1 MILRSGE
8 EKRQEEE
15 ATVQEFKWAGNL
27 EEALQGK
34 GKVYLTTH
42 RLIMERESEG
52 KTTKVFE
59 FPLKAVQQVAAKG
72 FFSKILSLEVNLS
85 EVESDVKK
93 MSPSEKK
100 GFGRLQ
106 IKVSDPKTWA
116 SEIGF
121 RSRKE

>member
-1 MILRSGE
+1 MILKSGE
-8 EKRQEEE
+8 EKRQEEK

-52 KTTKVFE
+52 KSVRVFE

-72 FFSKILSLEVNLS
+72 FFSKTLSLEVNLS
-85 EVESDVKK
+85 QVESDVKK
-93 MSPSEKK
+93 ISSSEKK
-100 GFGRLQ
+100 GFGTLQ
-106 IKVSDPKTWA
+106 IKVSDPKAWA

>member
-1 MILRSGE
+1 MILKSGE

-42 RLIMERESEG
+42 RLIVERESEG
-52 KTTKVFE
+52 KTAKVFE
-59 FPLKAVQQVAAKG
+59 FPLKAVQQVAVKG
-72 FFSKILSLEVNLS
+72 LFSKILSLEVNLS

-93 MSPSEKK
+93 VSPSEKK
-100 GFGRLQ
+100 GFGTLQ

>member
-100 GFGRLQ
+100 GFGTLQ
-106 IKVSDPKTWA
+106 IKVSDPKAWA

>member
-1 MILRSGE
+1 MILKSGE
-8 EKRQEEE
+8 EKRREEE
-15 ATVQEFKWAGNL
+15 TTVQEFKWAGSP

-34 GKVYLTTH
+34 GKLYLTTH

-52 KTTKVFE
+52 KTARVFE
-59 FPLKAVQQVAAKG
+59 FPLKAVQQVTTKG
-72 FFSKILSLEVNLS
+72 LFSKILWLEVNLS

-93 MSPSEKK
+93 VSSLEKK
-100 GFGRLQ
+100 GFGTLQ
-106 IKVSDPKTWA
+106 IKVNDPKAWA

>member
-1 MILRSGE
+1 MILKSGE

-15 ATVQEFKWAGNL
+15 AIVQECKWL
-27 EEALQGK
+27 ESPEEALQGK
-34 GKVYLTTH
+34 GKLYLTTH

-85 EVESDVKK
+85 QVESDVKK

-100 GFGRLQ
+100 GFGTLQ
-106 IKVSDPKTWA
+106 IKVNDPKAWA
-116 SEIGF
+116 SEIAF
-121 RSRKE
+121 RSRKT

>member
-1 MILRSGE
+1 MILKSGE

-15 ATVQEFKWAGNL
+15 ATVQEFKWAGSP

-34 GKVYLTTH
+34 GKAYLTTH

-59 FPLKAVQQVAAKG
+59 FPLKTVQRVAAKG

-85 EVESDVKK
+85 QVESDVKK

-100 GFGRLQ
+100 GFGTLQ
-106 IKVSDPKTWA
+106 IKVNDPKAWA

-121 RSRKE
+121 RSRKT

>member
-1 MILRSGE
+1 MILKSGE
-8 EKRQEEE
+8 EKRREEE
-15 ATVQEFKWAGNL
+15 ATVQEFKWAGTP

-52 KTTKVFE
+52 KTVKVFE
-59 FPLKAVQQVAAKG
+59 FPLKAVQRVMTKG
-72 FFSKILSLEVNLS
+72 LFSKILSLEVNLS

-100 GFGRLQ
+100 GFGTLQ
-106 IKVSDPKTWA
+106 MKVSDPKAWT

>member
-1 MILRSGE
+1 MILKSGE
-8 EKRQEEE
+8 EKRQEEK

-100 GFGRLQ
+100 GFGTLQ
-106 IKVSDPKTWA
+106 IKVNDPKAWA
-116 SEIGF
+116 SEIAF
-121 RSRKE
+121 RSRKT

>member
-1 MILRSGE
+1 MILKSGE

-52 KTTKVFE
+52 KSVRVFE

-85 EVESDVKK
+85 QVESDVKK
-93 MSPSEKK
+93 ISSSEKK
-100 GFGRLQ
+100 GFGTLQ
-106 IKVSDPKTWA
+106 IKVNDPKAWA
-116 SEIGF
+116 SEIAF
-121 RSRKE
+121 RSRKT

>member
-59 FPLKAVQQVAAKG
+59 FPLKAVQRVMTKG
-72 FFSKILSLEVNLS
+72 LFSKILLLEVNLS

-93 MSPSEKK
+93 VSPSEKK
-100 GFGRLQ
+100 GFGTLQ

>member
-1 MILRSGE
+1 MILKSGE
-8 EKRQEEE
+8 EKRREEE
-15 ATVQEFKWAGNL
+15 ATVQEFKWAGSL

-34 GKVYLTTH
+34 GKAYLTTH

-59 FPLKAVQQVAAKG
+59 FPLKTVQRVMTKG
-72 FFSKILSLEVNLS
+72 LFSKILSLEVNLS

-100 GFGRLQ
+100 GFGMVQ
-106 IKVSDPKTWA
+106 IKVNDPKTWA

>member
-59 FPLKAVQQVAAKG
+59 FPLKAVQRVMTKG
-72 FFSKILSLEVNLS
+72 LFSKILLLEVNLS

-93 MSPSEKK
+93 VSPSEKK
-100 GFGRLQ
+100 GFGTLQ
-106 IKVSDPKTWA
+106 IKVNDPKTWA

>member
-1 MILRSGE
+1 MILKSGE
-8 EKRQEEE
+8 EKRREEE
-15 ATVQEFKWAGNL
+15 ATVQEFKWAGSP

-52 KTTKVFE
+52 KTARVFE
-59 FPLKAVQQVAAKG
+59 FPLKAVQRVTTKG
-72 FFSKILSLEVNLS
+72 LFSKILSLEVNLS

-93 MSPSEKK
+93 INSSEKK
-100 GFGRLQ
+100 GFGTLQ
-106 IKVSDPKTWA
+106 IKVSDPKAWA

>member
-1 MILRSGE
+1 MILKSGE
-8 EKRQEEE
+8 ERRREEE
-15 ATVQEFKWAGNL
+15 ATVQEFTWAGSP

-52 KTTKVFE
+52 KTTKFFE

-72 FFSKILSLEVNLS
+72 LFSKILSLEVNLAEIES
-85 EVESDVKK
+85 EVKK
-93 MSPSEKK
+93 VSSSEKK
-100 GFGRLQ
+100 GFGKLQ
-106 IKVSDPKTWA
+106 IKVNDPKAWA

>member
-1 MILRSGE
+1 MILKSGE

-93 MSPSEKK
+93 VSPSEKK
-100 GFGRLQ
+100 GFGTLQ